1 MSSHSHQLNPLPT
14 TTMWVE
20 SPPPPNPAP
29 HAHPHLVA
37 VQLAQLGIT
46 PAELNKLD
54 QECMREQTELLAIE
68 DEVW

>member
-1 MSSHSHQLNPLPT
+1 MR
-14 TTMWVE
+14 VE